1 MEAIKAEYNTGR
13 NKMIISE
20 YGRNIQKMI
29 EYAVAEGDRDKR
41 NKLAQALI
49 ALMGT
54 MNPHLRDVADY
65 KHKLWDHLFVMS
77 DFKLDVDSPYPTPN
91 PETLFSKPQSMAYP
105 QKRIRFKFYGKNIE
119 QMIQQAADM
128 EDGPTKSGFINIIGS
143 FMKNACKNWNEEML
157 ADEEI
162 LAHLEMLSGGRIKMS
177 EDADVQFNAL
187 QQQGTYYHKRPDN
200 RGGQQNRNKQ
210 GGNNRNFR
218 NNNNGGGGNNR
229 NNRNFRNN
237 NNRNRPTN

>member
-1 MEAIKAEYNTGR
+1 MEVLNAEYNTGR
-13 NKMIISE
+13 NHLIISE

-77 DFKLDVDSPYPTPN
+77 DFKLDVDSPYPIPN
-91 PETLFSKPQSMAYP
+91 RETLFSKPESMAYP
-105 QKRIRFKFYGKNIE
+105 QKKIRFKFYGKNIE
-119 QMIQQAADM
+119 QMIQKAAEM

-162 LAHLEMLSGGRIKMS
+162 LAHLEMLSGGRIKMTQS
-177 EDADVQFNAL
+177 DDIQFNAL
-187 QQQGTYYHKRPDN
+187 QTQGNYYQKRPDN
-200 RGGQQNRNKQ
+200 RGGQNRNKQ
-210 GGNNRNFR
+210 GGGNNRNFR
-218 NNNNGGGGNNR
+218 NNGGGQNR